1 LAIASVSYDHAN
13 TVGDYRFKL
22 IYRCHSEVTGND
34 SLLGSNPSYHGT
46 LFSTFSQEDATQH
59 ILLVWACL
67 SAIILLLLL
76 TVGLALKAK
85 DVRK

>member
-1 LAIASVSYDHAN
+1 MIMPTRWATIALSSSIGV
-13 TVGDYRFKL
+13 
-22 IYRCHSEVTGND
+22 HSEVTGND